1 MTLSEIQAEIKKD
14 SQLDKN
20 HLDRESISISSL
32 HAKWLTILAGESK
45 LFRAIKSEHDKLVL
59 DLTLYYMGKAS
70 DEVYKEKPL
79 QHKVLKQEL
88 QTWLDADDDYIA
100 SKTKLEDTELKLT
113 MIDSFMNELKQRSFN
128 IRNAI
133 EFEKFKAGGF

>member
-1 MTLSEIQAEIKKD
+1 M
-14 SQLDKN
+14 
-20 HLDRESISISSL
+20 
-32 HAKWLTILAGESK
+32 TILENINVNLLSY
-45 LFRAIKSEHDKLVL
+45 LPQFMQEYREIRNIMVSE
-59 DLTLYYMGKAS
+59 
-70 DEVYKEKPL
+70 EP
-79 QHKVLKQEL
+79 EL

-100 SKTKLEDTELKLT
+100 TKTKLEDTELKLT